1 MQRTTATHKP
11 GAFHAP
17 YGDETM
23 RYEVELKYPTNDMA
37 LLESKLAGLGASIS
51 SAQSE
56 VDVYFAHPSE
66 DYTQTDKALRLR
78 RKGDSYTI
86 TYKGPK
92 IDSATKTRREIDLP
106 LAVNDDNSFEAWFA
120 LLEALGF
127 RPAGEVRKSRRKAR
141 LDWQG
146 ANVEVSLDKVERLG
160 EFVELELVVD
170 DIAQS
175 LEDARDGILSLADKL
190 GLKQSERRSYLEL
203 LANAA
208 V

>member
-1 MQRTTATHKP
+1 
-11 GAFHAP
+11 
-17 YGDETM
+17 M
-23 RYEVELKYPTNDMA
+23 RYEVELKYPTDNTPA
-37 LLESKLAGLGASIS
+37 LETRLMELGASIS
-51 SAQSE
+51 SASLE
-56 VDVYFAHPSE
+56 VDVYFTHPSQ
-66 DYTQTDKALRLR
+66 DYAKTDEALRLR

-106 LAVNDDNSFEAWFA
+106 LTVNDENSFDAWFA

-141 LDWQG
+141 VDWQG
-146 ANVEVSLDKVERLG
+146 TNVEVSLDKVERLG

-170 DIAQS
+170 NATQS
-175 LEDARDGILSLADKL
+175 LEDAKSCITSLADSL